1 MKKIISL
8 ATALSLTFTVFAQN
22 ELRCASDVK
31 MRELFAANPTLKAK
45 MENKNKALRT
55 ISTQHSGNYTIPVV
69 FHILHLGGSENIS
82 DAQVIDQM
90 RIMNIDYAKQNA
102 DTVDIIPSF
111 KTIADST
118 NIRFE
123 LATKDPNGNCTNG
136 IVHYYDANSNW
147 NDQSATLYNK
157 TWNPAK
163 YMNVYV
169 VKSIKLSSGF
179 GAAGYTWLP
188 GTWNTG
194 DAQDAIVV
202 LDTYIGSIGTSN
214 PFSSRVLTHE
224 VGHWLDLN
232 HTFGWNE
239 CGANCNNDDYV
250 YDTPTSKGYLS
261 CPNLNAPTTYQLC
274 STGVDENF
282 QNFMDYSYCEKMF
295 THGQAQRMQAALQS
309 TTAGRS
315 NLWSAANLTATGVTT
330 PTLCTPVADFKQ
342 SKNVTCVNVPVTF
355 TDVSTNAVPTS
366 YSWTFQGGTPAT
378 STNSTEQVTY
388 TTPGIYTVSLTV
400 GNTAGNN
407 TITKTGSVHILSA
420 VASLPVASFNEG
432 FENNTTF
439 TQNWITLN
447 SNNDN
452 KYFQT
457 TSATSFTG
465 NSSLLINNSTNADGG
480 VDEVYFPPLDFT
492 GVTSAALSFRYA
504 YTPMTA
510 TDKDKLELYMQTNC
524 NLGFVGTPRYTRTAN
539 TTNPTNDLSPIAG
552 NFTFGNY
559 VPVRGD
565 VTEWKLV
572 TLSNLSAAYGNGNVL
587 LKYVFTEAGGNN
599 LYIDDIQLTT
609 NLTPNGL
616 TNLAVA
622 QHNVQVKPNPSQGLS
637 TISFVLTQASN
648 INIAITNTCG
658 QTIQTIATDNLILG
672 EHSYAINTSALA
684 SGFYLIEL
692 TANGNKVVQKLI
704 VE

>member
-8 ATALSLTFTVFAQN
+8 ATALSLIVTAFAQN

-31 MRELFAANPTLKAK
+31 MRELFAANPALKAK

-55 ISTQHSGNYTIPVV
+55 VNAKHVGNYTIPVV
-69 FHILHLGGSENIS
+69 FHILHLGGTENIS

-90 RIMNIDYAKQNA
+90 RVMNIDYAKQNA

-147 NDQSATLYNK
+147 DDQSATLYDK
-157 TWNPAK
+157 TWNPTK

-169 VKSIKLSSGF
+169 VKSIKLSNGF
-179 GAAGYTWLP
+179 NAAGYTWLP

-194 DAQDAIVV
+194 DAADAIVV
-202 LDTYIGSIGTSN
+202 LHTYIGSIGTSN

-232 HTFGWNE
+232 HTFGWNS
-239 CGANCNNDDYV
+239 CGVDCNNDDFV

-261 CPNLNAPTTYQLC
+261 CPNLNDPSTYQLC

-309 TTAGRS
+309 STSGRN
-315 NLWSAANLTATGVTT
+315 NLWSSANLAVTGVTT
-330 PTLCTPVADFKQ
+330 PTLCAPVADFKQ
-342 SKNVTCVNVPVTF
+342 TKNVACVNVPITF
-355 TDVSTNAVPTS
+355 TDISSNAVPS
-366 YSWTFQGGTPAT
+366 YYNWTFQGGTPAT
-378 STNSTEQVTY
+378 STNSTEQVSY
-388 TTPGIYTVSLTV
+388 TTPGTYSVTLTV
-400 GNTAGNN
+400 GNAAGNN
-407 TITKTGSVHILSA
+407 TITKTGIVHILSA
-420 VASLPVASFNEG
+420 VAAMPVANFNEG

-439 TQNWITLN
+439 VQNWITLN
-447 SNNDN
+447 NNNDN
-452 KYFQT
+452 KYFKT
-457 TSATSFTG
+457 TNATSFTG
-465 NSSLLINNSTNADGG
+465 NNALVINNSANANGG

-492 GVTSAALSFRYA
+492 GVTSATLSFRYA
-504 YTPMTA
+504 YAPMTS

-524 NLGFVGTPRYTRTAN
+524 NLGFVGTPRYARTAN

-559 VPVRGD
+559 VPVKGD
-565 VTEWKLV
+565 ATEWKLV
-572 TLSNLSAAYGNGNVL
+572 TLNNLSTAYGNNNVV

-609 NLTPNGL
+609 NLTANGL
-616 TNLAVA
+616 ANVA
-622 QHNVQVKPNPSQGLS
+622 MAQQSVQVQPNPSAGLA
-637 TISFVLTQASN
+637 TISFVLADPSN
-648 INIAITNTCG
+648 VNIIITNTCG
-658 QTIQTIATDNLILG
+658 QTVQIVANDNLALG
-672 EHSYAINTSALA
+672 EHNYDINTSALA

-692 TANGNKVVQKLI
+692 TANGTKVVKKLI